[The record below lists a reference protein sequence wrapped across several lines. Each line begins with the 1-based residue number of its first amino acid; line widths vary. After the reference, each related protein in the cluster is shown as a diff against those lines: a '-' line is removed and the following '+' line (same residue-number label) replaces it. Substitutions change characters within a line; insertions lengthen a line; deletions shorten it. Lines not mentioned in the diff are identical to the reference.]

1 MKKAKYLSIGIIEKK
16 QVIKSD
22 FNSKAYWSE
31 THLSDNESIQK
42 IKIQYQSI
50 DLKENRP
57 QTIKKILFDHINITN
72 ILFVNTFRG
81 VSQVSEQGG
90 VMPYF
95 SVFVSKNQNFQKQ
108 GGA

>member
-1 MKKAKYLSIGIIEKK
+1 LKKVKYLSIGIIEKK

-42 IKIQYQSI
+42 IKIQYQYQSI

-72 ILFVNTFRG
+72 ILFVNTLNIQFDRER
-81 VSQVSEQGG
+81 SILI
-90 VMPYF
+90 YLRH
-95 SVFVSKNQNFQKQ
+95 
-108 GGA
+108 

>member
-1 MKKAKYLSIGIIEKK
+1 MKKVKYLSIGIIEKK

-42 IKIQYQSI
+42 IKIQYQYQSI

-72 ILFVNTFRG
+72 ILFVNTLNIQFDRER
-81 VSQVSEQGG
+81 SILI
-90 VMPYF
+90 YLRH
-95 SVFVSKNQNFQKQ
+95 
-108 GGA
+108 

>member
-1 MKKAKYLSIGIIEKK
+1 M
-16 QVIKSD
+16 IKSD

-72 ILFVNTFRG
+72 ILFVNTLNIQFDRER
-81 VSQVSEQGG
+81 SILI
-90 VMPYF
+90 YLRH
-95 SVFVSKNQNFQKQ
+95 
-108 GGA
+108 

>member
-57 QTIKKILFDHINITN
+57 QTIKKILFDHINVTN
-72 ILFVNTFRG
+72 ILFVNTLNIQFDRET
-81 VSQVSEQGG
+81 SILI
-90 VMPYF
+90 YLRH
-95 SVFVSKNQNFQKQ
+95 
-108 GGA
+108 